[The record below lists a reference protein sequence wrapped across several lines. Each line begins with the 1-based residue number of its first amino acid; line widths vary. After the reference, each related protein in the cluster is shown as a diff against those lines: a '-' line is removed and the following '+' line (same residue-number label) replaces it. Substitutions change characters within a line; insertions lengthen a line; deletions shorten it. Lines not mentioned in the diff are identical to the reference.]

1 MTAYDRALK
10 LLAMREHS
18 AKEIECKLAAKGYD
32 DTEIAETISKLIS
45 ENSLSDRRFA
55 YAYVRSRMRRNP
67 EGRPILRMRLR
78 EKGVASDIVET
89 VLSEFWDDEE
99 YLPFLRSYAD
109 GLVAK
114 KGHDGAR
121 AMLLRKGFRDSE
133 IRATMQEE

>member
-18 AKEIECKLAAKGYD
+18 VKEIESKLAAKGYD
-32 DTEIAETISKLIS
+32 DTEIAEAIGKLIS

-55 YAYVRSRMRRNP
+55 YAYVRSRMRKNP

-78 EKGVASDIVET
+78 EKGISSDTAEA

-99 YLPFLRSYAD
+99 YLPFLRNCAEELI
-109 GLVAK
+109 GK

-121 AMLLRKGFRDSE
+121 AVLLRKGFRDSE
-133 IRATMQEE
+133 IRTAMQEE

>member
-18 AKEIECKLAAKGYD
+18 AKEIECKLTAKGYD

-109 GLVAK
+109 GLLSFCLSLGYIPSYGK
-114 KGHDGAR
+114 R
-121 AMLLRKGFRDSE
+121 
-133 IRATMQEE
+133 